1 MYDRR
6 VAAILEQIPAL
17 RAEVEQLMEESVQ
30 LAKSEFVT
38 KSRELIRQLGEYEQL
53 LARERR

>member
-17 RAEVEQLMEESVQ
+17 RAEVEQLMEEAVQ